1 MKGTYP
7 IPVYLLITLIGIAIL
22 IVGAALDLPVA
33 ATAIGAGLFAMGVT
47 RLIGAWRTEHDPA
60 YAKRIETANQDERLN
75 YIADKAR
82 SMTLIILVIVLS
94 VLGVIFLSVGQ
105 KPYGYAC
112 LTTTCGTTVTYIVVY
127 QILSRTY

>member
-7 IPVYLLITLIGIAIL
+7 TPAYLLIAAIGIATMKA
-22 IVGAALDLPVA
+22 GAALDLPIA
-33 ATAIGAGLFAMGVT
+33 ASAIGAGLFAMGVT
-47 RLIGAWRTEHDPA
+47 RLMGEWRTQHDPD
-60 YAKRIETANQDERLN
+60 YAKRIETANQDERLV

-82 SMTLIILVIVLS
+82 SMTLVILVIVLS

-112 LTTTCGTTVTYIVVY
+112 LTTTCGTTLLYIVVY

>member
-7 IPVYLLITLIGIAIL
+7 IPVYLVITLIGIAIL

-47 RLIGAWRTEHDPA
+47 RLIGAWRTEHDPD

-82 SMTLIILVIVLS
+82 SMTLIILVIALS
-94 VLGVIFLSVGQ
+94 VLGVVFLSVGQ

-112 LTTTCGTTVTYIVVY
+112 LYTTCGTAVTYIVVY

>member
-7 IPVYLLITLIGIAIL
+7 TPVYLLIAAIGIATMIA
-22 IVGAALDLPVA
+22 GAALDLPIA
-33 ATAIGAGLFAMGVT
+33 ANAIGAGLFAMGVT
-47 RLIGAWRTEHDPA
+47 RLMGEWRTQHDPD
-60 YAKRIETANQDERLN
+60 YAKRIETANQDERLV

-82 SMTLIILVIVLS
+82 SMTLVILVIVLS

-112 LTTTCGTTVTYIVVY
+112 LTTTCGTTVLYIVVY

>member
-1 MKGTYP
+1 MKGTHP
-7 IPVYLLITLIGIAIL
+7 TLVYLLIAAIGIATM
-22 IVGAALDLPVA
+22 IVGAALDLPIA
-33 ATAIGAGLFAMGVT
+33 ANAIGAGLFAMGVT
-47 RLIGAWRTEHDPA
+47 RLIGEWRTQHDPD

-82 SMTLIILVIVLS
+82 SMTLIILVIALS
-94 VLGVIFLSVGQ
+94 VLGVVFLSVDQ

-112 LTTTCGTTVTYIVVY
+112 LTTTCGTTVLYFVVY

>member
-7 IPVYLLITLIGIAIL
+7 TPAYLLIAAIGIATMIA
-22 IVGAALDLPVA
+22 GAALDLPIA
-33 ATAIGAGLFAMGVT
+33 ASAIGAGLFAMGVT
-47 RLIGAWRTEHDPA
+47 RLMGEWRTQHDPD
-60 YAKRIETANQDERLN
+60 YAKRIETANQDERLV

-82 SMTLIILVIVLS
+82 SMTLVILVIVLS

-112 LTTTCGTTVTYIVVY
+112 LTTTCGTTLLYIVVY

>member
-7 IPVYLLITLIGIAIL
+7 TPVYLLIAAIGIATMIA
-22 IVGAALDLPVA
+22 GAALDLPIA
-33 ATAIGAGLFAMGVT
+33 ANAIGAGLFAMGVT
-47 RLIGAWRTEHDPA
+47 RLIGAWRTEHDPD
-60 YAKRIETANQDERLN
+60 YAKRIETANQDERLV

-82 SMTLIILVIVLS
+82 SMTLVILVIVLS

-112 LTTTCGTTVTYIVVY
+112 LTTTCGTTVLYIVVY

>member
-47 RLIGAWRTEHDPA
+47 RLIGEWRTQHDPD

-82 SMTLIILVIVLS
+82 SMTLIILVIALS
-94 VLGVIFLSVGQ
+94 VLGVVFLSVGQ

-112 LTTTCGTTVTYIVVY
+112 LYTTCGTTVTYIVVY